1 MFQKSKKD
9 IKKKKRYNKKMFI
22 FPLIVSSIGYIIC
35 FIAFRF
41 IAEDKYLNVDFPNV
55 FAFAGYVVISLG
67 TGLFFHAIVKEKY
80 RLKLKIRF
88 PLKMI
93 FPAYPIVEDY
103 DQLTSDMSS
112 FKESYSEFMNNT
124 ENKKSNSRIQNY
136 ATQLLWHCIYLQK
149 KRMEKLDVQIKLESS
164 RLSYSKK
171 SAPVRSALYFDGKY
185 NVNDVYEEIYSVR
198 IFRHENHDI
207 KRVYNKEVAHYTF
220 LSARNVGKEE
230 VVCPNCG
237 SISSRSNLIDGC
249 DFCGTKFTIEDLD
262 NRVASFGF
270 RRDFQVS
277 EGKRKA
283 IKKLIYPWVYFMGAI
298 SFAYMGFLMP
308 FFIVF
313 KDFNV
318 PLKLVIPLLFC
329 LVIMGLI
336 ITSFTAFCGFFL
348 TNVLMIF
355 IVPAVIFFNI
365 CFKSLNAA
373 MNYKLVYRSRKEQD
387 QENKMAYKVRE
398 IDPLFSIQSFFG
410 GVQNKLYAIHF
421 ADKKNQVNAFSDL
434 DLSKYLLKKYENVVD
449 IETLSLSMTSYR
461 IKEGV
466 QIATV
471 IASLLLRE
479 YRNNK
484 IKNRVEYVKMQLEK
498 SEHCKTQAVCG
509 PSILKCEKCGGNL
522 SLLEGKTCKFCGN
535 ELDMREHDW
544 IITKYSSIQKQK
556 KHK

>member
-1 MFQKSKKD
+1 MFQKSGKNFMKR
-9 IKKKKRYNKKMFI
+9 KRYNKKMFI
-22 FPLIVSSIGYIIC
+22 FPLIVWTIGFIISFIAYKPSSPKSVYSIPSFSGYIM
-35 FIAFRF
+35 
-41 IAEDKYLNVDFPNV
+41 L
-55 FAFAGYVVISLG
+55 GLG
-67 TGLFFHAIVKEKY
+67 TGLFFHALVREKY

-88 PLKMI
+88 PLKI
-93 FPAYPIVEDY
+93 LFPAYPIVEDY
-103 DQLTSDMSS
+103 NQLTRNMSS
-112 FKESYSEFMNNT
+112 FKEVYSEFMNNIGGS
-124 ENKKSNSRIQNY
+124 KINSKIQDY
-136 ATQLLWHCIYLQK
+136 ATQMLWHCIYLQK
-149 KRMEKLDVQIKLESS
+149 KRMEKLDIQIGLESS

-171 SAPVRSALYFDGKY
+171 SDPVRSTLYFDGRY
-185 NVNDVYEEIYSVR
+185 NVNDVYEEIYSVKT
-198 IFRHENHDI
+198 FRHENRNI
-207 KRVYNKEVAHYTF
+207 KKVYNKEVAHYTF
-220 LSARNVGKEE
+220 LSAKNVGKAE

-308 FFIVF
+308 FFIAF

-355 IVPAVIFFNI
+355 IVPAVIFFNT
-365 CFKSLNAA
+365 CFKSLNAV

-410 GVQNKLYAIHF
+410 GIQNKLYAIHF

-498 SEHCKTQAVCG
+498 SEHCKTQAVCD

-544 IITKYSSIQKQK
+544 VITKYSSIEKQK